1 MAQSKVRSAESVSA
15 LLFATA
21 RQVVADQ
28 NLLKRAPDLSER
40 RAAFLKEIRGILA
53 DLNTVEKT
61 ALKAYLQREQVSRRS
76 AAG

>member
-1 MAQSKVRSAESVSA
+1 MRSAESVSA

-28 NLLKRAPDLSER
+28 NLLRRAPDLSER
-40 RAAFLKEIRGILA
+40 REAFLREIRGILA

-61 ALKAYLQREQVSRRS
+61 AFSQYRKRERELRRH